1 MLVRRK
7 DYKTKINNKCRLRGN
22 FIKGE
27 DMKLNKLL
35 SYVAAVSIA
44 TVGLQA
50 GTSKMDFAKKFE
62 KECQGCHGPI
72 HQGGVGSDLRP
83 KALKKKS
90 REFLAETILNGRENT
105 AMPAWNTTFSKDDAT
120 GMIDYLMDWKN
131 TVELKL
137 DFDAV
142 HKTWTKLADREA
154 LAKKY
159 PKAADVADV
168 KDITFATERDASLVD
183 FIDSTTGKVLS
194 RHKAGFA
201 VHVTVTNKK
210 NPRYA
215 YSISRSGRLT
225 MFDIAAPGQ
234 PALASVQ
241 VGQESRGLAVSPNG
255 KYVMAG
261 NYNPGGAV
269 LCDAQTLEPLKVYD
283 TSRVID
289 TDGQIGP
296 SRVAYI
302 ADTPYGPY
310 FSFALKDA
318 GHVYVVDYSK
328 PDFPIVGDIPNIGK
342 VLHDAF
348 LNENE
353 GEDFG
358 RYVQVASQ
366 GSDLMGIVDQ
376 KTMKLAAKVHT
387 GDKSKPHPGQ
397 GSSWFNKKMGKQLN
411 ATQSMNIGQV
421 VIWTSPDWKIVKKIK
436 TAGGGLFVGTG
447 EDTPWIWS
455 DCVLGKPEFYN
466 EVHLINKETL
476 ETDRIIKVGK
486 TKGQL
491 IDAKTKKVIQEWD
504 ATQHAKVA
512 VNEVAFGKEK
522 ILPMPAKLGA
532 AVKNP
537 VQPRLLHAEP
547 ANHGKWTM
555 ISEWTTG
562 RIGIYESETGKFVK
576 YIENLTTP
584 TFTYSVEH
592 RQHIPGA

>member
-1 MLVRRK
+1 
-7 DYKTKINNKCRLRGN
+7 
-22 FIKGE
+22 
-27 DMKLNKLL
+27 MKLNRILGL
-35 SYVAAVSIA
+35 AVATSFVA
-44 TVGLQA
+44 TMAIA
-50 GTSKMDFAKKFE
+50 GTSSMDFAQKFE

-90 REFLAETILNGRENT
+90 REFLAERIMNGVENT
-105 AMPAWNTTFSKDDAT
+105 AMPAWNSSFSSDDAA
-120 GMIDYLMDWKN
+120 GMIDWLMDWKN
-131 TVELKL
+131 TVELTL
-137 DFDAV
+137 DLDEV
-142 HKTWTKLADREA
+142 KKTWTVLADREA

-159 PKAADVADV
+159 PKPTEV
-168 KDITFATERDASLVD
+168 KSVLDITFATERDASLVD

-215 YSISRSGRLT
+215 YSISRSGKLT
-225 MFDIAAPGQ
+225 MFDIGAPGQ

-241 VGQESRGLAVSPNG
+241 VGQESRGLAVSPDG
-255 KYVMAG
+255 KYVIAG

-269 LCDAQTLEPLKVYD
+269 LCDATTLEPLKAFD

-289 TDGQIGP
+289 PDGQIGP
-296 SRVAYI
+296 SRVASL

-310 FSFALKDA
+310 FAMALKDG
-318 GHVYVVDYSK
+318 GHTYIIDYSK

-342 VLHDAF
+342 ILHDAF
-348 LNENE
+348 LNEDE

-358 RYVQVASQ
+358 RYFMIASQ
-366 GSDLMGIVDQ
+366 GSDVVGIVDF
-376 KTMKLAAKVHT
+376 KEKNLAAKVHT
-387 GDKSKPHPGQ
+387 GKKTKPHPGQ
-397 GSSWFNKKMGKQLN
+397 GSSWYSKGQKKQLH
-411 ATQSMNIGQV
+411 ATQSMNVGKV
-421 VIWTSPDWKIVKKIK
+421 VIWDSNWKVVKTVD
-436 TAGGGLFVGTG
+436 TAGGGLFVGTAHH
-447 EDTPWIWS
+447 TPWIWS

-466 EVHLINKETL
+466 EVHLINKDTL

-491 IDAKTKKVIQEWD
+491 IDAKTKKVLQEWD

-512 VNEVAFGKEK
+512 VNEKVFGKEK
-522 ILPMPAKLGA
+522 IMPMPDHLGD
-532 AVKNP
+532 AVKEP

-547 ANHGKWTM
+547 ANHGEWTM

-562 RIGIYESETGKFVK
+562 RIGIYNSKTGEFVK

>member
-1 MLVRRK
+1 
-7 DYKTKINNKCRLRGN
+7 
-22 FIKGE
+22 
-27 DMKLNKLL
+27 MKLNKLL
-35 SYVAAVSIA
+35 GLAAATSFVATMA
-44 TVGLQA
+44 LA
-50 GTSKMDFAKKFE
+50 GTSNMDFAQKYE

-90 REFLAETILNGRENT
+90 REFLAERILNGVENT

-120 GMIDYLMDWKN
+120 GMVDWLMDWKN
-131 TVELKL
+131 TVELTL
-137 DFDAV
+137 DLDEV
-142 HKTWTKLADREA
+142 KKTWTKLADREA

-159 PKAADVADV
+159 PKPTEV
-168 KDITFATERDASLVD
+168 KSVLDITFATERDASLVD

-215 YSISRSGRLT
+215 YSISRSGKLT
-225 MFDIAAPGQ
+225 MFDIGAPGQ

-241 VGQESRGLAVSPNG
+241 VGQESRGLAVSPDG
-255 KYVMAG
+255 KYVIAG

-269 LCDAQTLEPLKVYD
+269 LCDAMTLEPLKVFD

-289 TDGQIGP
+289 PDGQIGP
-296 SRVAYI
+296 SRVASL

-310 FSFALKDA
+310 FAMALKDG
-318 GHVYVVDYSK
+318 GHTYIIDYSK
-328 PDFPIVGDIPNIGK
+328 PNFPIVGDIPNIGK
-342 VLHDAF
+342 ILHDAF
-348 LNENE
+348 LNEDE

-358 RYVQVASQ
+358 RYFMIASQ
-366 GSDLMGIVDQ
+366 GSDVVGIVDF
-376 KTMKLAAKVHT
+376 KEKNLAAKVHT
-387 GDKSKPHPGQ
+387 GKKTKPHPGQ
-397 GSSWFNKKMGKQLN
+397 GSSWYSKGQKKQLH
-411 ATQSMNIGQV
+411 ATQSMNVGKV
-421 VIWTSPDWKIVKKIK
+421 VIWDSNWKVVKTVD
-436 TAGGGLFVGTG
+436 TAGGGLFVGTSHH
-447 EDTPWIWS
+447 TPYIWS

-466 EVHLINKETL
+466 EVHLINKDTL

-491 IDAKTKKVIQEWD
+491 IDAKTKKVLQEWD
-504 ATQHAKVA
+504 ATQHEKVA
-512 VNEVAFGKEK
+512 VNEKAFGKET

-532 AVKNP
+532 AVKDP

-562 RIGIYESETGKFVK
+562 RIGVYNSKTGEFIK

>member
-1 MLVRRK
+1 
-7 DYKTKINNKCRLRGN
+7 
-22 FIKGE
+22 
-27 DMKLNKLL
+27 MKLNKILGL
-35 SYVAAVSIA
+35 AVATSFAASMAI
-44 TVGLQA
+44 A
-50 GTSKMDFAKKFE
+50 GTSSMNFAEKYE

-83 KALKKKS
+83 KALKKKNA
-90 REFLAETILNGRENT
+90 EMLAETIMNGRDNT
-105 AMPAWNTTFSKDDAT
+105 AMPAWNTSFSKDDAA
-120 GMIDYLMDWKN
+120 GMVNWLMDWKN
-131 TVELKL
+131 TVELTLTLKE
-137 DFDAV
+137 V
-142 HKTWTKLADREA
+142 HGTWEKLADVDA

-159 PKAADVADV
+159 PKAVDVADV

-201 VHVTVTNKK
+201 VHVTVTNKA

-215 YSISRSGRLT
+215 YSISRSGKLT

-241 VGQESRGLAVSPNG
+241 VGQESRGLAVSPDG
-255 KYVMAG
+255 KYIIAG

-269 LCDAQTLEPLKVYD
+269 LCDAHTLEPLKVYD

-296 SRVAYI
+296 SRVAYL

-310 FSFALKDA
+310 FTMGLKDA
-318 GHVYVVDYSK
+318 GHVYIIDYSK
-328 PDFPIVGDIPNIGK
+328 PDFPIVGDIPGIGK
-342 VLHDAF
+342 ILHDAF

-358 RYVQVASQ
+358 RYVMVASQ
-366 GSDLMGIVDQ
+366 GSDLMGVVDH
-376 KTMKLAAKVHT
+376 KTKKLAAKIMT
-387 GDKSKPHPGQ
+387 GKKSKPHPGQ
-397 GSSWFNKKMGKQLN
+397 GSSWFNKTMGKQLN
-411 ATQSMNIGQV
+411 ATQSMNFGSV
-421 VIWTSPDWKIVKKIK
+421 VIWESPSWKVVKKVK
-436 TAGGGLFVGTG
+436 TSGGGLFVGTG
-447 EDTPWIWS
+447 EHTPWIWS

-491 IDAKTKKVIQEWD
+491 IDAKTKKVLQEWD
-504 ATQHAKVA
+504 ATQHEKVP
-512 VNEVAFGKEK
+512 VNEVASTMSKETL
-522 ILPMPAKLGA
+522 LPMPDKIGA
-532 AVKNP
+532 AVKEP
-537 VQPRLLHAEP
+537 AQPRLLHAEP

-562 RIGIYESETGKFVK
+562 RIGIYESETGKFIK

>member
-1 MLVRRK
+1 M
-7 DYKTKINNKCRLRGN
+7 KIK
-22 FIKGE
+22 
-27 DMKLNKLL
+27 KLFSLAAATC
-35 SYVAAVSIA
+35 VAATMA
-44 TVGLQA
+44 TA
-50 GTSKMDFAKKFE
+50 GTSKMDFAKMYE

-83 KALKKKS
+83 KALKKKN

-105 AMPAWNTTFSKDDAT
+105 AMPSWKDKFSKDDAA
-120 GMIDYLMDWKN
+120 GMIDWLMDWKN

-137 DFDAV
+137 DFDEV
-142 HKTWTKLADREA
+142 HKSWTKLADREA

-159 PKAADVADV
+159 PKAADVKDV

-210 NPRYA
+210 EPRYA
-215 YSISRSGRLT
+215 YSISRSGKLT

-234 PALASVQ
+234 PALATVQ
-241 VGQESRGLAVSPNG
+241 VGQESRGLAVSPDG

-269 LCDAQTLEPLKVYD
+269 LCDAHTLEPLKVYD
-283 TSRVID
+283 TSRVINM
-289 TDGQIGP
+289 DGLIEP

-318 GHVYVVDYSK
+318 GHVYIVDYSK
-328 PDFPIVGDIPNIGK
+328 PDFPIVGDIPNVGK

-348 LNENE
+348 LNENK
-353 GEDFG
+353 GEDYG

-366 GSDLMGIVDQ
+366 GSDLMGIIDQ
-376 KTMKLAAKVHT
+376 KTKQLAAKVMT
-387 GDKSKPHPGQ
+387 GKKSKPHPGQ

-421 VIWTSPDWKIVKKIK
+421 VIWTSPGWKVVKKIK

-455 DCVLGKPEFYN
+455 DCVLATSKGKDGEKKYN
-466 EVHLINKETL
+466 QVYLINKETL
-476 ETDRIIKVGK
+476 KTDRIIKVGK
-486 TKGQL
+486 KEGQL
-491 IDAKTKKVIQEWD
+491 IDAKTGKVLQKWD
-504 ATQHAKVA
+504 ATQHQKVA
-512 VNEVAFGKEK
+512 VNEKAFGKET
-522 ILPMPAKLGA
+522 ILPMPAKIGA
-532 AVKNP
+532 PVKKP

-592 RQHIPGA
+592 RQHVPGA

>member
-1 MLVRRK
+1 
-7 DYKTKINNKCRLRGN
+7 
-22 FIKGE
+22 
-27 DMKLNKLL
+27 MKRFL
-35 SYVAAVSIA
+35 SVATITALTASLA
-44 TVGLQA
+44 FA
-50 GTSKMDFAKKFE
+50 GTSKMDFAKKYE

-83 KALKKKS
+83 KALKKKN
-90 REFLAETILNGRENT
+90 REMLAETIMNGRENT
-105 AMPAWNTTFSKDDAT
+105 AMPAWNTTFSKDDAV

-131 TVELKL
+131 TVELTL
-137 DFDAV
+137 SFDEV
-142 HKTWTKLADREA
+142 HKSWTKLADKKA

-159 PKAADVADV
+159 PVSKSGALKNSDVKNV

-201 VHVTVTNKK
+201 VHVTVTNKHD
-210 NPRYA
+210 PRYA
-215 YSISRSGRLT
+215 YSISRSGKLT

-234 PALASVQ
+234 PALATVQ
-241 VGQESRGLAVSPNG
+241 VGQESRGLAVSPDG

-269 LCDAQTLEPLKVYD
+269 LCDAKTLEPLKVYD

-318 GHVYVVDYSK
+318 GHVYIVDYSK
-328 PDFPIVGDIPNIGK
+328 PDFPIVGDIPGIGK

-348 LNENE
+348 LNENK
-353 GEDFG
+353 GKDFG

-387 GDKSKPHPGQ
+387 GKKSKPHPGQ
-397 GSSWFNKKMGKQLN
+397 GSSWFNKRLGKQLN
-411 ATQSMNIGQV
+411 ATQSMNFGQV
-421 VIWTSPDWKIVKKIK
+421 VIWTSPGWKIVKKIK

-447 EDTPWIWS
+447 EDTPWIWA
-455 DCVLGKPEFYN
+455 DCVLGKPSKYN
-466 EVHLINKETL
+466 EVYLINKETL
-476 ETDRIIKVGK
+476 KVDRIIKVGK

-491 IDAKTKKVIQEWD
+491 IDAKTKKVLQAWN
-504 ATQHAKVA
+504 AAQHAKVA
-512 VNEVAFGKEK
+512 VNEKAFGKEK
-522 ILPMPAKLGA
+522 ILPMPTKLGA
-532 AVKNP
+532 VVKKP

-555 ISEWTTG
+555 IQ
-562 RIGIYESETGKFVK
+562 
-576 YIENLTTP
+576 L
-584 TFTYSVEH
+584 VELVSMS
-592 RQHIPGA
+592 QKLVSLLNILKT

>member
-1 MLVRRK
+1 
-7 DYKTKINNKCRLRGN
+7 
-22 FIKGE
+22 
-27 DMKLNKLL
+27 MKLNRILGL
-35 SYVAAVSIA
+35 AAATSFVATMA
-44 TVGLQA
+44 LA
-50 GTSKMDFAKKFE
+50 GTSTMDFAKKYE

-90 REFLAETILNGRENT
+90 REFLAERILNGVENT
-105 AMPAWNTTFSKDDAT
+105 AMPAWNSTFSKDDAT
-120 GMIDYLMDWKN
+120 GMVDWLMDWKN
-131 TVELKL
+131 TVELTL
-137 DFDAV
+137 DLDEV
-142 HKTWTKLADREA
+142 KKTWTKLADREA

-159 PKAADVADV
+159 PKPTEV
-168 KDITFATERDASLVD
+168 KSVLDITFATERDASLVD
-183 FIDSTTGKVLS
+183 FIDSTNGKVLS

-215 YSISRSGRLT
+215 YSISRSGKLT
-225 MFDIAAPGQ
+225 MFDIGAPGQ

-241 VGQESRGLAVSPNG
+241 VGQESRGLAVSPDG
-255 KYVMAG
+255 KYVIAG

-269 LCDAQTLEPLKVYD
+269 LCDAMTLEPLKAYD

-289 TDGQIGP
+289 PDGQIGP
-296 SRVAYI
+296 SRVASL

-310 FSFALKDA
+310 FAMALKDG
-318 GHVYVVDYSK
+318 GHTYIIDYSK
-328 PDFPIVGDIPNIGK
+328 PNFPIVGDIPNIGK
-342 VLHDAF
+342 ILHDAF
-348 LNENE
+348 LNEDE

-358 RYVQVASQ
+358 RYFMIASQ
-366 GSDLMGIVDQ
+366 GSDVVGIVDF
-376 KTMKLAAKVHT
+376 KEKNLAAKVYT
-387 GDKSKPHPGQ
+387 GKKTKPHPGQ
-397 GSSWFNKKMGKQLN
+397 GSSWYSKGQKKQLH
-411 ATQSMNIGQV
+411 ATQSMNVGKV
-421 VIWTSPDWKIVKKIK
+421 VIWDSNWKVVKTVD
-436 TAGGGLFVGTG
+436 TAGGGLFVGTSHH
-447 EDTPWIWS
+447 TPYIWS
-455 DCVLGKPEFYN
+455 DCVLGKPAYYN
-466 EVHLINKETL
+466 EVHLINKDTL

-491 IDAKTKKVIQEWD
+491 IDAKTKKVLQEWD
-504 ATQHAKVA
+504 ATQHEKVA
-512 VNEVAFGKEK
+512 VNEKAFGKET
-522 ILPMPAKLGA
+522 ILPMPSKLGA

-562 RIGIYESETGKFVK
+562 RIGIYDSKTGKFIK

>member
-1 MLVRRK
+1 
-7 DYKTKINNKCRLRGN
+7 
-22 FIKGE
+22 
-27 DMKLNKLL
+27 MKLGKIL
-35 SYVAAVSIA
+35 SYIAVVSIA

-50 GTSKMDFAKKFE
+50 GTSKMDFAKVFE

-90 REFLAETILNGRENT
+90 REFLAETVLNGRENT
-105 AMPAWNTTFSKDDAT
+105 AMPAWNSTFSKDDAS
-120 GMIDYLMDWKN
+120 GMVDWLMDWKN

-137 DFDAV
+137 DFDEV
-142 HKTWTKLADREA
+142 HKSWTKLADRKA

-159 PKAADVADV
+159 PKAADVKDV
-168 KDITFATERDASLVD
+168 RDITFATERDASLVD

-210 NPRYA
+210 DPRYA
-215 YSISRSGRLT
+215 YSISRSGKLT

-234 PALASVQ
+234 PALATVQ
-241 VGQESRGLAVSPNG
+241 VGQESRGLAVSPDG

-269 LCDAQTLEPLKVYD
+269 LCDAHTLEPLKVYD

-348 LNENE
+348 LNENK
-353 GEDFG
+353 GEDYG

-376 KTMKLAAKVHT
+376 KTMKLAAKVYT
-387 GDKSKPHPGQ
+387 GKKSKPHPGQ

-411 ATQSMNIGQV
+411 ATQSMNFGQV
-421 VIWTSPDWKIVKKIK
+421 VVWDSPSWKIVKKIK

-455 DCVLGKPEFYN
+455 DCVLGKPANYN
-466 EVHLINKETL
+466 KVYLINKETL
-476 ETDRIIKVGK
+476 ETDRIIEVGK
-486 TKGQL
+486 KQGKL
-491 IDAKTKKVIQEWD
+491 IDAKTGKVLQTWD
-504 ATQHAKVA
+504 ATQHEKVA
-512 VNEVAFGKEK
+512 VNEKAFGKEK
-522 ILPMPAKLGA
+522 ILPMPAKVGA

-592 RQHIPGA
+592 RQHVPGA

>member
-1 MLVRRK
+1 M
-7 DYKTKINNKCRLRGN
+7 KINR
-22 FIKGE
+22 
-27 DMKLNKLL
+27 LL
-35 SYVAAVSIA
+35 SIAAATCVVATMA
-44 TVGLQA
+44 TA
-50 GTSKMDFAKKFE
+50 GTSKMDFAKKYE

-83 KALKKKS
+83 KALKKKN
-90 REFLAETILNGRENT
+90 REMLAETILNGRDNT
-105 AMPAWNTTFSKDDAT
+105 AMPAWSSSFSKDDAA

-131 TVELKL
+131 TVELTLTL
-137 DFDAV
+137 DEV
-142 HKTWTKLADREA
+142 HKSWTKLADREA

-159 PKAADVADV
+159 PKAADVKDV

-183 FIDSTTGKVLS
+183 FIDSTNGKVLS

-215 YSISRSGRLT
+215 YSISRSGKLT

-234 PALASVQ
+234 PALATVQ
-241 VGQESRGLAVSPNG
+241 VGQESRGLAVSPDG

-269 LCDAQTLEPLKVYD
+269 LCDAKTLEPLKVYD

-318 GHVYVVDYSK
+318 GHVYIIDYSK

-348 LNENE
+348 LNENK
-353 GEDFG
+353 GKDFG

-366 GSDLMGIVDQ
+366 GSDLMGIIDQ

-387 GDKSKPHPGQ
+387 GKKSKPHPGQ

-421 VIWTSPDWKIVKKIK
+421 VIWTSPDWKIVKEIK
-436 TAGGGLFVGTG
+436 TAGGGLFIGTAHH
-447 EDTPWIWS
+447 TPYLWS
-455 DCVLGKPEFYN
+455 DCVLGKPKFYN

-476 ETDRIIKVGK
+476 KTDRIIKVGK

-491 IDAKTKKVIQEWD
+491 IDAKTKKVLQEWD

-512 VNEVAFGKEK
+512 VNEKAFGKEK
-522 ILPMPAKLGA
+522 ILPMPDHLGE
-532 AVKNP
+532 AVKEP

-547 ANHGKWTM
+547 ANHGEWTM

-562 RIGIYESETGKFVK
+562 RIGIYESKTGKFIK

>member
-1 MLVRRK
+1 V
-7 DYKTKINNKCRLRGN
+7 
-22 FIKGE
+22 FILTKGE
-27 DMKLNKLL
+27 EMKFGKLMGF
-35 SYVAAVSIA
+35 VAVSSFAA
-44 TVGLQA
+44 TMAMA
-50 GTSKMDFAKKFE
+50 GTSTMNFPEKYE

-90 REFLAETILNGRENT
+90 HEMLAETIMNGRDNT
-105 AMPAWNTTFSKDDAT
+105 AMPAWNTSFSKDDAA
-120 GMIDYLMDWKN
+120 GMVDWLMDWKN
-131 TVELKL
+131 TVELTLTLKE
-137 DFDAV
+137 V
-142 HKTWTKLADREA
+142 HGTWQKLADREA

-159 PKAADVADV
+159 PKSADTKSVL
-168 KDITFATERDASLVD
+168 DITFATERDASLVD

-215 YSISRSGRLT
+215 YSISRSGKLT

-241 VGQESRGLAVSPNG
+241 VGQESRGLAVSPDG
-255 KYVMAG
+255 KYVIAG

-269 LCDAQTLEPLKVYD
+269 LCDAMTLEPLKVYD

-289 TDGQIGP
+289 PDGQIGP
-296 SRVAYI
+296 SRVASL

-310 FSFALKDA
+310 FAMALKDG
-318 GHVYVVDYSK
+318 GHTYIIDYSK
-328 PDFPIVGDIPNIGK
+328 EGFPIVGDIPNIGK
-342 VLHDAF
+342 ILHDAF
-348 LNENE
+348 LNEDE
-353 GEDFG
+353 GKDFG
-358 RYVQVASQ
+358 RYFMIASQ
-366 GSDLMGIVDQ
+366 GSDVVGIVDF
-376 KTMKLAAKVHT
+376 KDKNLAAKVYT
-387 GDKSKPHPGQ
+387 GKKSKPHPGQ
-397 GSSWFNKKMGKQLN
+397 GSSWYSKKQGKQLH
-411 ATQSMNIGQV
+411 ATQSVNFGDV
-421 VIWTSPDWKIVKKIK
+421 VIWDSSWKVVKHVKTS
-436 TAGGGLFVGTG
+436 GGGLFVGTSHH
-447 EDTPWIWS
+447 TPFIWS

-504 ATQHAKVA
+504 ATQHAKVP
-512 VNEVAFGKEK
+512 VNEVASKMSKETL
-522 ILPMPAKLGA
+522 LPMPTKLGA
-532 AVKNP
+532 AVKEP
-537 VQPRLLHAEP
+537 KQPRLLHAEP

-562 RIGIYESETGKFVK
+562 RIGIYDSVTGKFIK

-592 RQHIPGA
+592 RQTIPGA

>member
-1 MLVRRK
+1 MN
-7 DYKTKINNKCRLRGN
+7 KIL
-22 FIKGE
+22 
-27 DMKLNKLL
+27 
-35 SYVAAVSIA
+35 SIA
-44 TVGLQA
+44 AATALTASFAFA
-50 GTSKMDFAKKFE
+50 GTSSMDFAQKFE

-83 KALKKKS
+83 KALKAKS
-90 REFLAETILNGRENT
+90 REFLAERIMNGVENT
-105 AMPAWNTTFSKDDAT
+105 AMPAWNTSFSKDDAA
-120 GMIDYLMDWKN
+120 GMIDWLMDWKN
-131 TVELKL
+131 TVELTL
-137 DFDAV
+137 DLDEV
-142 HKTWTKLADREA
+142 KKTWTKMADREA

-159 PKAADVADV
+159 PKPTEV
-168 KDITFATERDASLVD
+168 KSVLDITFATERDASLVD

-215 YSISRSGRLT
+215 YSISRSGKLT

-241 VGQESRGLAVSPNG
+241 VGQESRGLAVSPDG
-255 KYVMAG
+255 KYILAG

-289 TDGQIGP
+289 PDGQIGP
-296 SRVAYI
+296 SRVAGI

-310 FSFALKDA
+310 FAMALKDG
-318 GHVYVVDYSK
+318 GHTYIIDYSK
-328 PDFPIVGDIPNIGK
+328 PDFPIVGDIANIGK
-342 VLHDAF
+342 ILHDCF

-358 RYVQVASQ
+358 RYFMIASQ
-366 GSDLMGIVDQ
+366 GSDLMGIVDF
-376 KTMKLAAKVHT
+376 KTKKLAAKVHT
-387 GDKSKPHPGQ
+387 GKKSKPHPGQ

-411 ATQSMNIGQV
+411 ATNSMNFGSV
-421 VIWTSPDWKIVKKIK
+421 VIWESPSWKIVKKVK
-436 TAGGGLFVGTG
+436 TSGGGLFVGTG

-455 DCVLGKPEFYN
+455 DCVLGKPDKYN

-491 IDAKTKKVIQEWD
+491 IDAKTKKVLQEWD
-504 ATQHAKVA
+504 ATQHEKVA
-512 VNEVAFGKEK
+512 VNEKAFGKEK
-522 ILPMPAKLGA
+522 ILPMPDHLGK

>member
-1 MLVRRK
+1 MKVGNVLGLVASS
-7 DYKTKINNKCRLRGN
+7 
-22 FIKGE
+22 
-27 DMKLNKLL
+27 LL
-35 SYVAAVSIA
+35 VATIA
-44 TVGLQA
+44 QA
-50 GTSKMDFAKKFE
+50 GTSKMNFAKVYE

-72 HQGGVGSDLRP
+72 HQGGVGADLRP
-83 KALKKKS
+83 KALKKK
-90 REFLAETILNGRENT
+90 EHQMLVNTILNGRENT
-105 AMPAWNTTFSKDDAT
+105 AMPAWSSKFSKDDAA
-120 GMIDYLMDWKN
+120 GMVDWLMDWKN

-137 DFDAV
+137 DL
-142 HKTWTKLADREA
+142 KKIKKSYTKLADVDA

-159 PKAADVADV
+159 PVGKDGKLNYKGAQVANV
-168 KDITFATERDASLVD
+168 KNITFATERDASLVD

-201 VHVTVTNKK
+201 VHVTVTNKA

-225 MFDIAAPGQ
+225 MFDIGAPGQ
-234 PALASVQ
+234 PALAMAQ

-261 NYNPGGAV
+261 DYNPGGAV
-269 LCDAQTLEPLKVYD
+269 LCDAHTLEPLKAYD
-283 TSRVID
+283 TSRVINM
-289 TDGQIGP
+289 DGQIEP

-318 GHVYVVDYSK
+318 GHVYIVDYSK
-328 PDFPIVGDIPNIGK
+328 PNFPIVGDVPKIGR

-348 LNENE
+348 LNENK
-353 GEDFG
+353 GPDYG

-366 GSDLMGIVDQ
+366 GSDLMGIVDL
-376 KTMKLAAKVHT
+376 KTKKLAARVFT
-387 GDKSKPHPGQ
+387 GKKSKPHPGQ

-411 ATQSMNIGQV
+411 ATNSMNFGSV
-421 VIWTSPDWKIVKKIK
+421 VIWTSPGWKVVKKIK
-436 TAGGGLFVGTG
+436 TAGGGLFVGTS
-447 EDTPWIWS
+447 EHTPYIWS
-455 DCVLGKPEFYN
+455 DCVLGKPANYN
-466 EVHLINKETL
+466 KVYLINKETL
-476 ETDRIIKVGK
+476 ETDRIIEVGK
-486 TKGQL
+486 KQGKL
-491 IDAKTKKVIQEWD
+491 IDAHTNKVLQTWD
-504 ATQHAKVA
+504 ATQHEKVA
-512 VNEVAFGKEK
+512 VNEKAFGKEK
-522 ILPMPAKLGA
+522 IMPMPTKIGPV
-532 AVKNP
+532 VKNP

-562 RIGIYESETGKFVK
+562 RIGIYDAKTGKFIK

-592 RQHIPGA
+592 RQKVPGA

>member
-1 MLVRRK
+1 M
-7 DYKTKINNKCRLRGN
+7 KINR
-22 FIKGE
+22 
-27 DMKLNKLL
+27 LL
-35 SYVAAVSIA
+35 SIAAASCLVATIA
-44 TVGLQA
+44 TA
-50 GTSKMDFAKKFE
+50 GTSKMNFAEVYE

-83 KALKKKS
+83 KALKTKS
-90 REFLAETILNGRENT
+90 REFLAGAIMDGVDNT
-105 AMPAWNTTFSKDDAT
+105 AMPAWNSSFSADDAT
-120 GMIDYLMDWKN
+120 GMIDWLMDWKN
-131 TVELKL
+131 TVELTL
-137 DFDAV
+137 DLEEV
-142 HKTWTKLADREA
+142 KKTWTIMADREA

-159 PKAADVADV
+159 PVSKDGVTTKGEVKNV

-201 VHVTVTNKK
+201 VHVTVTNKNK
-210 NPRYA
+210 PRYA
-215 YSISRSGRLT
+215 YSISRSGKLT
-225 MFDIAAPGQ
+225 MFDIGAPGQ

-255 KYVMAG
+255 KYVIAG

-269 LCDAQTLEPLKVYD
+269 LCDAKTLEPLKAYD

-289 TDGQIGP
+289 PDGEIGP
-296 SRVAYI
+296 SRVASL

-310 FSFALKDA
+310 FAMALKDG
-318 GHVYVVDYSK
+318 GHTYIIDYSK
-328 PDFPIVGDIPNIGK
+328 PNFPIVGDIPNIGK
-342 VLHDAF
+342 ILHDAF
-348 LNENE
+348 LNEDE

-358 RYVQVASQ
+358 RYFMIASQ
-366 GSDLMGIVDQ
+366 GSDVVGIVDF
-376 KTMKLAAKVHT
+376 KEKNLAAKVHT

-397 GSSWFNKKMGKQLN
+397 GSSWYSKGQKKQLH
-411 ATQSMNIGQV
+411 ATVSMNIGSV
-421 VIWTSPDWKIVKKIK
+421 VIWDSTWKVVKKVE
-436 TAGGGLFVGTG
+436 TAGGGLFIGTAH
-447 EDTPWIWS
+447 DTPYLWA
-455 DCVLGKPEFYN
+455 DCVLGKPNKYN
-466 EVHLINKETL
+466 EVHLINKDTL

-491 IDAKTKKVIQEWD
+491 IDAKTKKVLQTWD
-504 ATQHAKVA
+504 ATQHEKVP
-512 VNEVAFGKEK
+512 VNEVDSKISKEK
-522 ILPMPAKLGA
+522 LLPMPTKLGK
-532 AVKNP
+532 AVKEP

-547 ANHGKWTM
+547 ANHGEWTM

-562 RIGIYESETGKFVK
+562 RIGIYESKTGKFVK

>member
-1 MLVRRK
+1 
-7 DYKTKINNKCRLRGN
+7 
-22 FIKGE
+22 
-27 DMKLNKLL
+27 MKLNKILGL
-35 SYVAAVSIA
+35 AVVTSFAATMA
-44 TVGLQA
+44 LA
-50 GTSKMDFAKKFE
+50 GTSSMNFAEKFE

-83 KALKKKS
+83 KALKKKNA
-90 REFLAETILNGRENT
+90 EMLAATIMNGRENT
-105 AMPAWNTTFSKDDAT
+105 AMPAWNSSFSKDDAA
-120 GMIDYLMDWKN
+120 GMINWLMDWKN
-131 TVELKL
+131 TVELTL
-137 DFDAV
+137 DLDEV
-142 HKTWTKLADREA
+142 KKTWTQMADREA

-159 PKAADVADV
+159 PKPTEV
-168 KDITFATERDASLVD
+168 KSVLDITFATERDASLVD

-215 YSISRSGRLT
+215 YSISRSGKLT
-225 MFDIAAPGQ
+225 MFDIGAPGQ

-241 VGQESRGLAVSPNG
+241 VGQESRGLAVSPDG
-255 KYVMAG
+255 KYVIAG

-269 LCDAQTLEPLKVYD
+269 LCDAMTLEPLKAYD

-289 TDGQIGP
+289 PDGQIGP
-296 SRVAYI
+296 SRVASL

-310 FSFALKDA
+310 FAMALKDG
-318 GHVYVVDYSK
+318 GHTYIIDYSK
-328 PDFPIVGDIPNIGK
+328 EGFPIVGDVPNIGK
-342 VLHDAF
+342 ILHDAF
-348 LNENE
+348 LNEDE

-358 RYVQVASQ
+358 RYFMIASQ
-366 GSDLMGIVDQ
+366 GSDVVGIVDF
-376 KTMKLAAKVHT
+376 KEKNLAALVHT
-387 GDKSKPHPGQ
+387 GKKSKPHPGQ
-397 GSSWFNKKMGKQLN
+397 GSSWYSKGQKKQLH
-411 ATQSMNIGQV
+411 ATQSMNFGSV
-421 VIWTSPDWKIVKKIK
+421 VIWDSNWKVVKKVK
-436 TAGGGLFVGTG
+436 TSGGGLFVGTSHH
-447 EDTPWIWS
+447 TPWIWS

-466 EVHLINKETL
+466 EVHLINKDTL

-491 IDAKTKKVIQEWD
+491 IDAKTKKVLQEWD

-512 VNEVAFGKEK
+512 VNEVASTVSKETL
-522 ILPMPAKLGA
+522 LPMPAKLGA
-532 AVKNP
+532 AVKEP

-547 ANHGKWTM
+547 ANHGEWTM

-562 RIGIYESETGKFVK
+562 RIGIYNSKTGEFIK